1 MSPPAHQPRNVKAS
15 GVSLVNK
22 EATGGTTSSR
32 EVLGPE
38 GREGREGRREGGREG
53 EDSRRVG
60 QDGEGCQEL
69 IILLWQ
75 SKVFSARFKPSS
87 PHRKGLS

>member
-1 MSPPAHQPRNVKAS
+1 M
-15 GVSLVNK
+15 SLVNK
-22 EATGGTTSSR
+22 ETTGGTTSSR

-38 GREGREGRREGGREG
+38 GREGRREGGRER

-75 SKVFSARFKPSS
+75 SKVSQLVSNQVHHTVRV
-87 PHRKGLS
+87 